1 MKQQPAAMYMTPP
14 PAAAAAAASIDGQD
28 RYSGERWA
36 ICFGVNEEWT
46 EFPYEKYYM
55 LLRVAAA
62 AAANS

>member
-1 MKQQPAAMYMTPP
+1 MKQQPAATVHVNSR
-14 PAAAAAAASIDGQD
+14 SIDGQD

-46 EFPYEKYYM
+46 EFPYEKYYLLIYDM

-62 AAANS
+62 AAANY